1 MLALG
6 SVIYCRFPFDEGGSK
21 NRYGLVIEVGPEE
34 RVGRSRYVRV
44 AYASSKEV
52 TRGGCLKGEFVLDQ
66 PGELRK
72 AGLDRPTRFD
82 LGRVRTL
89 SYDQVLEVTG
99 EINLRHP
106 EIIRAAKSL

>member
-1 MLALG
+1 MLKLG
-6 SVIYCRFPFDEGGSK
+6 SVIYCRFPFDEGGAK
-21 NRYGLVIEVGPEE
+21 NRPGLVVEVGPDEGA
-34 RVGRSRYVRV
+34 GRPRYVRV
-44 AYASSKEV
+44 AYASSQKV
-52 TRGGCLKGEFVLDQ
+52 TRGGHLKGEFVLDQ
-66 PGELRK
+66 PSELRK

-106 EIIRAAKSL
+106 GLLRAAKSL